1 MVITNFYLQHILKA
15 YSQQLSNRTRIS
27 GDKARKM
34 TTQRD
39 EVILSQESRK
49 KMVADKVVLEL
60 ISQLAGHTER
70 NETALEILN
79 RLSQEYGRP
88 LDLSASEEEG
98 IVFKV
103 LSEPSG
109 EVLGYL
115 PPEENE
121 KMKKKLLEVT
131 RSIVYDHFLE

>member
-1 MVITNFYLQHILKA
+1 MVITNYYLQHILKA
-15 YSQQLSNRTRIS
+15 YSQQLSNRSRVS

-88 LDLSASEEEG
+88 LDLSASEEG
-98 IVFKV
+98 IVFGI

-121 KMKKKLLEVT
+121 KMKKRLLEVT